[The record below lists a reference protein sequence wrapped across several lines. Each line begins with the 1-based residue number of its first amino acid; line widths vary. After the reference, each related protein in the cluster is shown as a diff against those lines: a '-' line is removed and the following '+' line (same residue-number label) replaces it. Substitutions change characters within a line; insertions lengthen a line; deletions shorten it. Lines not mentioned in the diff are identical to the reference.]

1 MRLTEIAKRIVEGM
15 GNRVASIECGGVD
28 FIQEMKG
35 EVTKSIKDIDSKREN
50 LEKNYEEF
58 KVTQYAPAPGDNFA
72 SERAYNEFIRDK
84 SNLEKE
90 VITLG
95 RRIQLLQAFVDNQ
108 RNMVNKI
115 DDFDAIVEKIDRLI
129 VAESQDFEKGL
140 EFIRH
145 GDVKSLS
152 VSPKSA
158 NLKTALDMHK
168 KTSRKISQGN
178 ESKGGDLENGPKAPS
193 VR

>member
-1 MRLTEIAKRIVEGM
+1 
-15 GNRVASIECGGVD
+15 
-28 FIQEMKG
+28 
-35 EVTKSIKDIDSKREN
+35 
-50 LEKNYEEF
+50 
-58 KVTQYAPAPGDNFA
+58 
-72 SERAYNEFIRDK
+72 
-84 SNLEKE
+84 
-90 VITLG
+90 
-95 RRIQLLQAFVDNQ
+95 
-108 RNMVNKI
+108 MVNKI

-145 GDVKSLS
+145 GDMKSLS

-158 NLKTALDMHK
+158 KLKTALDMHK

-178 ESKGGDLENGPKAPS
+178 GSKGGDLENGPKAPS